1 MLTHT
6 FTKRIED
13 KTNQS
18 NDNRKIDRK
27 KQLKRRDKKIK
38 NKLRPN
44 LLS

>member
-1 MLTHT
+1 MLTHK

>member
-1 MLTHT
+1 MLTNT

-18 NDNRKIDRK
+18 NNNRKIDRK

>member
-1 MLTHT
+1 MLTNT

-18 NDNRKIDRK
+18 NNNRKIDRK

-38 NKLRPN
+38 NKLRPT

>member
-1 MLTHT
+1 MLTNT

-18 NDNRKIDRK
+18 NNNGKIDRK

-38 NKLRPN
+38 NKLRPT